1 MPTLRHAHRIHLWPA
16 CAVLVASLAAGGSA
30 LHAAP
35 GTVTVEAVQV
45 PAWVERNGQRSPAQ
59 PGLPLR
65 PLDKAFTAAGSR
77 MRLRMDARSAIKL
90 GEQTELQVRSLD
102 TGHRGVAEPGEHK
115 GTFKLATGVFRYVI
129 DDIDKAL
136 WTRRDLHLELGAA
149 TVVMRGTDVW
159 STTNADQEAAC
170 VFDGKAEV
178 VRDGKPRIALD
189 KPGALW
195 IVYSGEP
202 EKPADQATPAQ
213 WTKFIAQSEL
223 QAGNGVLLPGGRWRT
238 VAALLSSP
246 AEAAALQAR
255 LQVAGYPAETKTKGG
270 RHEVRINQ
278 LATRA
283 DAEAVLQRLKS
294 DAGLDVTEGRVALAA
309 Q

>member
-1 MPTLRHAHRIHLWPA
+1 MPAFPHLHRI
-16 CAVLVASLAAGGSA
+16 CAVLIAGLLTWA
-30 LHAAP
+30 CPLHAAP
-35 GTVTVEAVQV
+35 GTLTIEAVQV
-45 PAWVERNGQRSPAQ
+45 PAWVERNGQRSPAE
-59 PGLPLR
+59 PGMPLR
-65 PLDKAFTAAGSR
+65 AQDKALTADGAR
-77 MRLRMDARSAIKL
+77 LLLRMDDRSAIKL
-90 GEQTELQVRSLD
+90 GEQTEMQVRSLD
-102 TGHRGVAEPGEHK
+102 PGRLGVAQPREHK
-115 GTFKLATGVFRYVI
+115 DSFKLATGVFRYVA
-129 DDIDKAL
+129 DDIGKARE
-136 WTRRDLHLELGAA
+136 TPRELHLELGAA
-149 TVVMRGTDVW
+149 TVVMRGPDVW
-159 STTNADQEAAC
+159 STTNADHEATC

-178 VRDGKPRIALD
+178 VRDAKPRVALD

-238 VAALLSSP
+238 VAALLNRP

-255 LQVAGYPAETKTKGG
+255 LQAAGYPAETKAKSG
-270 RHEVRINQ
+270 RHEVRINL

-283 DAEAVLQRLKS
+283 DAEAVLQRLRS
-294 DAGLDVTEGRVALAA
+294 DAALGVTEGRVALAA